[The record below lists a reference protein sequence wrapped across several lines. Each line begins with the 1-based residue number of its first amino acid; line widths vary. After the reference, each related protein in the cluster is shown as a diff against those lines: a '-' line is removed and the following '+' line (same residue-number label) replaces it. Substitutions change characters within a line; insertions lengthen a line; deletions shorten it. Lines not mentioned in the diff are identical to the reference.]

1 MTLSVAR
8 LLNGE
13 ITVTLDT
20 KILTSL
26 LSDLEG
32 YESNAYAAAI
42 EQWEE
47 EVIQTI
53 IYESDTATAWSPEDS
68 RNPGMVKR

>member
-1 MTLSVAR
+1 MAFSLGCWTA
-8 LLNGE
+8 E
-13 ITVTLDT
+13 IAITLDT

-26 LSDLEG
+26 LSDLER
-32 YESNAYAAAI
+32 YESTAYGAAI

-47 EVIQTI
+47 EAIQTI
-53 IYESDTATAWSPEDS
+53 IYELDAATAWSPEDS